1 MEVLVYG
8 GWYGSGNLGDEAIL
22 IGVRNIFE
30 KALPET
36 RLKVL
41 SIDPDRT
48 ESVCHVE
55 AVKLES
61 PRILIRNRDKYLKMF
76 REAKACLVT
85 GGTPFY
91 DYGHISRIIHMGLPA
106 LNRKKL
112 VCFGVG
118 SKRIKTLKGREITRV
133 LLRNSHMISTR
144 DQASKDILAGII
156 KPPFEGIKPKLLTV
170 TGDSAL
176 FVNPRIRRNH
186 EGNTVLLCPR
196 RLASDNRTLY
206 HEQLNKATIIKVRH
220 MQAKAADGLVRQGYD
235 VKFVP
240 FHTVHPDDDRE
251 EIRVIRNLMAE
262 KGVETTPRPGS
273 PLDALKLIAGATLV
287 VGLRLHSLVLASS
300 CGVPFTTIDYDI
312 KMRGFMSHMGLGG
325 LCCSPIEGLYTLD
338 EVSLHAAE
346 NHLAY
351 SDRIQRRVRDIRSS
365 IIEEADRAAWVIQG
379 LNGDSGKPA
388 RLLRGTRSLLPAP

>member
-1 MEVLVYG
+1 MELLTYG

-30 KALPET
+30 KALPEAK
-36 RLKVL
+36 LKVL

-48 ESVCHVE
+48 ESVCLVE
-55 AVKLES
+55 AVRLES
-61 PRILIRNRDKYLKMF
+61 PRALIRNRARYLELF

-85 GGTPFY
+85 GGIPFY
-91 DYGHISRIIHMGLPA
+91 DYGHISRVIHMGLPV
-106 LNRKKL
+106 LNAKKL

-133 LLRNSHMISTR
+133 LLKNSHLISTR
-144 DQASKDILAGII
+144 DQASKDILDRII
-156 KPPFEGIKPKLLTV
+156 RSPEKLNSNPVTV

-176 FVNPRIRRNH
+176 FVNPNVRRTH
-186 EGNTVLLCPR
+186 DGATVLFCPR
-196 RLASDNRTLY
+196 RLTSDNKTLY
-206 HEQLNKATIIKVRH
+206 HEALDKSTINKVRH

-251 EIRVIRNLMAE
+251 EIRVVMNLMAE
-262 KGVETTPRPGS
+262 KGVEVLDRPGS
-273 PLDALKLIAGATLV
+273 PIDALRLISEATLV

-312 KMRGFMSHMGLGG
+312 KMRGFMSHVGLGG
-325 LCCSPIEGLYTLD
+325 LCCSTIEGLQTLGK
-338 EVSLHAAE
+338 VSIHAAE
-346 NHLAY
+346 NHKVY
-351 SDRIQRRVRDIRSS
+351 SDRVQKRVREIRRR
-365 IIEEADRAAWVIQG
+365 IKEEAEKAARVIKG
-379 LNGDSGKPA
+379 LNGDPNKPE
-388 RLLRGTRSLLPAP
+388 RLLRGTQTRLPAP